1 MTTVFHDCVSFDE
14 LAAHVPTWKGDCLH
28 QKRMRSKSKEQ
39 KRVMLL
45 VEMRNK
51 DYMYKIVIN

>member
-1 MTTVFHDCVSFDE
+1 MNSLPMYPHGKESAYT
-14 LAAHVPTWKGDCLH
+14 K
-28 QKRMRSKSKEQ
+28 KRMRSKSKEQ